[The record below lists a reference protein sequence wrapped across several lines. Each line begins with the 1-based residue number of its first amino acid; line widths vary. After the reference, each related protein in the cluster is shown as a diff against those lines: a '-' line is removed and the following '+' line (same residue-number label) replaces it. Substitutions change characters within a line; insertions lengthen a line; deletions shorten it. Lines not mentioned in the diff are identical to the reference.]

1 MEKIKLNGVRYIALG
16 EFNHLRRNMVKDV
29 YDRYRRAGDGKIHMS
44 EFDQGY
50 TAALH
55 QIMTGIMYDEIHDAE
70 SPEEIKAMRR
80 QVDSE
85 FARHNFMIVA
95 KDAGSGEEVF
105 FRKYCEHIHEGEE
118 APVFT
123 NMARLARTWSDHYH
137 AATVAESLRRET
149 GDESI
154 RVVPAWTR
162 LMPAGAEKRLLE
174 AIFGEDKNEEP
185 EWKSEEDK
193 PVDFRNAW
201 VIFHI
206 DKNDNFQFFECLQHM
221 EEIPDFIK
229 RHMKKPEKGESE
241 YAVVTTNDVGLA
253 TLYATEKQA
262 NAKIAEI
269 RRVSDAELSLH
280 TTTRKMFDDE
290 DSIDA
295 LRMIFSDNP
304 SKEPEYHGDGTK
316 AEDEDWDGNDSD

>member
-16 EFNHLRRNMVKDV
+16 EFNHLRRNMVRDV
-29 YDRYRRAGDGKIHMS
+29 YDRYRKAGDGKIHLS
-44 EFDQGY
+44 EYDQGY

-55 QIMTGIMYDEIHDAE
+55 HIMTEVMSEEIHDAE
-70 SPEEIKAMRR
+70 SPEEIKAMHR

-95 KDAGSGEEVF
+95 KDADNGEEVF

-118 APVFT
+118 TPVFT
-123 NMARLARTWSDHYH
+123 NKARLARTWSDHY
-137 AATVAESLRRET
+137 AATSVAESLRRET

-154 RVVPAWTR
+154 RAVPAWTR
-162 LMPAGAEKRLLE
+162 LMPAGAEKRLLA
-174 AIFGEDKNEEP
+174 AIFGEDKDDEP
-185 EWKSEEDK
+185 ERKAGEDK
-193 PVDFRNAW
+193 PMDYRNAW
-201 VIFHI
+201 VVFHI
-206 DKNDNFQFFECLQHM
+206 DGNDNFQFFECLQRM
-221 EEIPDFIK
+221 EEIPDFIR

-241 YAVVTTNDVGLA
+241 CAVVTVGDVGLA
-253 TLYATEKQA
+253 TLYATEEQA

-269 RRVSDAELSLH
+269 KRVSDAELSFH
-280 TTTRKMFDDE
+280 ATTRKMFDDE

-304 SKEPEYHGDGTK
+304 SREPEYHGDGTR
-316 AEDEDWDGNDSD
+316 AEDEDWDE